1 MCKSLLD
8 PKTDYVFKQIFGNE
22 DYVDT
27 LLSFLNALFK
37 GRPYVKSL
45 ELKNT
50 EIPKILDNNK
60 TSRLDVRARTDNDI
74 ELDIEIQ
81 FKDTGE
87 IQDRSLH
94 YAANMFPL
102 ILKKSESYKKSR
114 VIAIWILGENV
125 TNRKDAISEAY
136 MTFQPSRSDD
146 YEILSENERIIYIE
160 LPKFNP
166 KDTDKKDLLNGW
178 LEFLQEP
185 SLMDTSWME
194 NREISEAME
203 RLKYL
208 SANDEIRAIA
218 DLRQR
223 DLNDRI
229 SERNAAKA
237 EGEQIGAEKERAK
250 AEKEKAELRAEAEKE
265 KAELKAEAEKEKRET
280 ASKMLADGFSIEMIS
295 KYFGLSIEEIHEIKK
310 KLQ

>member
-8 PKTDYVFKQIFGNE
+8 PKMDFVFRQIFGNE
-22 DYVDT
+22 EYVDT
-27 LLSFLNALFK
+27 LASFLNALFK
-37 GRPYVKSL
+37 GRPHIKSL

-50 EIPKILDNNK
+50 EITKILEDNK
-60 TSRLDVRARTDNDI
+60 TSRLDVRARTDTGI

-94 YAANMFPL
+94 YAANMFPQ
-102 ILKKSESYKKSR
+102 ILKKNESYKKSR
-114 VIAIWILGENV
+114 VIAIWILGDNV

-136 MTFQPSRSDD
+136 MTFQPSKSDG
-146 YEILSENERIIYIE
+146 YEILSENERIFYIE

-166 KDTDKKDLLNGW
+166 QNSDKRDLLNGW
-178 LEFLQEP
+178 LEFIQEP
-185 SLMDTSWME
+185 SLMDSSWME
-194 NREISEAME
+194 NREISKAME

-208 SANDEIRAIA
+208 SADDKIRAIA

-237 EGEQIGAEKERAK
+237 EGREEERAK
-250 AEKEKAELRAEAEKE
+250 ADA
-265 KAELKAEAEKEKRET
+265 EKRES
-280 ASKMLADGFSIEMIS
+280 ARKMLVDGLSIEMVS
-295 KYFGLSIEEIHEIKK
+295 RYFGLSIEEINEIKK
-310 KLQ
+310 KIQ

>member
-8 PKTDYVFKQIFGNE
+8 PKTDFVFKQIFGNE

-27 LLSFLNALFK
+27 LISFLNALFK
-37 GRPYVKSL
+37 GRPCVKSL

-50 EIPKILDNNK
+50 EITKILEDNK
-60 TSRLDVRARTDNDI
+60 TNRLDVRARTDTDI

-81 FKDTGE
+81 FENTGE
-87 IQDRSLH
+87 IRDRSLH
-94 YAANMFPL
+94 YTANIFPQ
-102 ILKKSESYKKSR
+102 ILKKNESYKKSR

-136 MTFQPSRSDD
+136 MTFQPSKSDG
-146 YEILSENERIIYIE
+146 YEILSENERIFYIE

-166 KDTDKKDLLNGW
+166 QNSDKKDLLNGW
-178 LEFLQEP
+178 LEFIQEP
-185 SLMDTSWME
+185 SLMDSSWME
-194 NREISEAME
+194 NREISKAME

-237 EGEQIGAEKERAK
+237 EGEQLGAEKERAK
-250 AEKEKAELRAEAEKE
+250 ADA
-265 KAELKAEAEKEKRET
+265 EKRES
-280 ASKMLADGFSIEMIS
+280 AKKMLVDGLSVEMVS
-295 KYFGLSIEEIHEIKK
+295 KYSGLSTEEINEIKK
-310 KLQ
+310 KIQ